1 MVVIEDHAPPVRR
14 IGWGRAAWCG
24 VLAAALALGVAE
36 LVSGLLEGTDNPVV
50 SVGESVIDLVPPFVK
65 DFAIEVFGTTDKQAL
80 IIGTLLLLAGFS
92 AVVGVL
98 AARRRWMGYAGIGL
112 FAVVGVLAAITRY
125 DATWVAALPTLAGAA
140 AAAVALPKLL
150 DPGST
155 VATVTPDPDAVSSP
169 VPSVPAPDR
178 RRFLLAAIGTGSA
191 AVIAG
196 GLGRV
201 LRARFQVDAARAAL
215 VLPRPASP
223 AVAAGPEVAVA
234 VEGAE
239 PYLTP
244 NGRFYR
250 IDTALV
256 VPQLSP
262 DVWSL
267 RVGGMVDRELTLT
280 YDELLARPMV
290 ERIVTL
296 ACVSNEVG
304 GRLVGNARWLGVPL
318 ADVLRDAGV
327 QQGADQLVSRSYDG
341 WTCGTP
347 TAAVLDGRD
356 ALLAIGMNGEPLP
369 VSHGFPVRMVVPGLY
384 GYVSATKWVT
394 ELELTTFA
402 DFDAYWVRRGWAAQA
417 PIKTMARIDVPRSGA
432 SLGAGTV
439 AVAGVAWAPHR
450 GIRAVE
456 VQVDDG
462 EWQQAELAAEPTVD
476 AWRQW
481 VFAWDAFP
489 GRHVL
494 RARAT
499 DGDGAVQTG
508 EEAAPVPDG
517 ATGWHSI
524 VIEIP

>member
-1 MVVIEDHAPPVRR
+1 MV
-14 IGWGRAAWCG
+14 
-24 VLAAALALGVAE
+24 
-36 LVSGLLEGTDNPVV
+36 
-50 SVGESVIDLVPPFVK
+50 
-65 DFAIEVFGTTDKQAL
+65 
-80 IIGTLLLLAGFS
+80 
-92 AVVGVL
+92 
-98 AARRRWMGYAGIGL
+98 
-112 FAVVGVLAAITRY
+112 
-125 DATWVAALPTLAGAA
+125 
-140 AAAVALPKLL
+140 
-150 DPGST
+150 
-155 VATVTPDPDAVSSP
+155 
-169 VPSVPAPDR
+169 PDR
-178 RRFLLAAIGTGSA
+178 RRFLLAAIGTASA
-191 AVIAG
+191 AVVAG

-215 VLPRPASP
+215 VLPRPTSP
-223 AVAAGPEVAVA
+223 AVPAGAEAAVA

-239 PYLTP
+239 PYVTP

-262 DVWSL
+262 DVWRL
-267 RVGGMVDRELTLT
+267 RIGGMVDRELTLT
-280 YDELLARPMV
+280 YDELVARPMV

-318 ADVLRDAGV
+318 ADVLHEAGV
-327 QQGADQLVSRSYDG
+327 RPGADQLVSRSYDG

-356 ALLAIGMNGEPLP
+356 ALLAVGMNGEPLP
-369 VSHGFPVRMVVPGLY
+369 LSHGFPVRMVVPGLY

-394 ELELTTFA
+394 ELELRTFA

-432 SLGAGTV
+432 SVGAGTV

-450 GIRAVE
+450 GIQAVE
-456 VQVDDG
+456 VQVDEGD
-462 EWQQAELAAEPTVD
+462 WQPAELAAEPTVD
-476 AWRQW
+476 GWRQW
-481 VFAWDAFP
+481 VLPWDAPP

-508 EEAAPVPDG
+508 EESDPVPDG
-517 ATGWHSI
+517 ATGWHSL
-524 VIEIP
+524 VVEIG